1 MLPGCF
7 KTVCFRPLSS
17 QTTPDASQ
25 DPPKME
31 HPQKGRP
38 NPAEPHRP
46 RHGPPPPHTLACPTA
61 PRASGPSL
69 LTAATV
75 PATPPTHTPPAGL
88 PPAANR
94 KPVARRTAH
103 LNSPIGRPPI
113 SPSLYGERGCALLTL
128 LADARRSR
136 APPSSL
142 RRAHLERG
150 KSQPSPRPQRGG
162 FPGGGSGREGRG
174 AGAGAAAPPPG
185 ALPAGRA
192 GSWSGK
198 FQAGGRVSPAVASP
212 ALPHGPVSTAPR
224 PSPGSSGKGRLPTPH
239 SSARPCCRGGGA
251 EGLGSPS
258 PSSPGSAWYRCL
270 AVRREEG
277 SGDFVLR
284 APAWPRRAGRH
295 RRGEGGEAAPSR
307 GIAVSPRAAAGSCE
321 APSPHCSGG
330 RATRGAARPSPLPP
344 PPPPPVPLP
353 SLPRS
358 LLPSSPGG
366 V

>member
-1 MLPGCF
+1 
-7 KTVCFRPLSS
+7 
-17 QTTPDASQ
+17 
-25 DPPKME
+25 ME

-46 RHGPPPPHTLACPTA
+46 RRGPPPPHTLACPTA

-162 FPGGGSGREGRG
+162 FPGGREREGGPRGGSG
-174 AGAGAAAPPPG
+174 
-185 ALPAGRA
+185 
-192 GSWSGK
+192 S
-198 FQAGGRVSPAVASP
+198 
-212 ALPHGPVSTAPR
+212 
-224 PSPGSSGKGRLPTPH
+224 
-239 SSARPCCRGGGA
+239 
-251 EGLGSPS
+251 
-258 PSSPGSAWYRCL
+258 SSP
-270 AVRREEG
+270 
-277 SGDFVLR
+277 
-284 APAWPRRAGRH
+284 
-295 RRGEGGEAAPSR
+295 
-307 GIAVSPRAAAGSCE
+307 AAGSASSGAGGQLEWKIPGRRPREPGRRQPC
-321 APSPHCSGG
+321 PPTRPRKHRSSPIPGFL
-330 RATRGAARPSPLPP
+330 REGAASHPSLLRPAVLQGRWGRGSRFSLPLIPRQRL
-344 PPPPPVPLP
+344 VPLP
-353 SLPRS
+353 SGSAGRRERGFRPSRPRLAS
-358 LLPSSPGG
+358 TGRAAPEGGGGGSGTFAGDCGEPPGG
-366 V
+366 RRLL